1 MPGRLLVD
9 NATIHS
15 PTPVFDFSML
25 LSGPYHE
32 MLMAGLALSLQLL
45 AVTLVFAVPL
55 AVVVAL
61 LRLSHWAALRWLGT
75 AFVEAIRNVP
85 LLAHMLFW
93 YFGMPELLPDPVKEW
108 LYAHNF
114 EVVAAVVA
122 LALYTAAYM
131 AEDVRS
137 GIRAVPQV
145 QFEAARAL
153 GLSYLAAMQ
162 LVILPQALRI
172 IVPPLISQTLNLW
185 KNTSIATVIG
195 TAELMYQAAKVETAT
210 FRSVEAF
217 LFATV
222 CYLAVSLAITGLATW
237 FHHRYPARAS

>member
-1 MPGRLLVD
+1 MPGRLRVD

-15 PTPVFDFSML
+15 LTPVFDFSML
-25 LSGPYHE
+25 LSGPYHN
-32 MLMAGLALSLQLL
+32 MLVAGLVLSLQLL

-61 LRLSHWAALRWLGT
+61 LRLSYWAALRWLG
-75 AFVEAIRNVP
+75 AVFVEAIRNVP
-85 LLAHMLFW
+85 LLVHMLFW
-93 YFGMPELLPDPVKEW
+93 YFGIPELLPDPVKEW
-108 LYAHNF
+108 LYARNF
-114 EVVAAVVA
+114 EVVAAIVA
-122 LALYTAAYM
+122 LTLYTAAYM

-137 GIRAVPQV
+137 GIRAVPHV

-222 CYLAVSLAITGLATW
+222 CYLSVSLAITGLATW
-237 FHHRYPARAS
+237 FHHRYPVRAL